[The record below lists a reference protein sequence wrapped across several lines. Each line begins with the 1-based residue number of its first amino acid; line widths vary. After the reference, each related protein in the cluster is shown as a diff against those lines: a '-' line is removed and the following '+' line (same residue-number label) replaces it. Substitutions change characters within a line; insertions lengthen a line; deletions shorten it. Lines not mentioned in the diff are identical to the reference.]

1 MKKWLLFAL
10 TIAFQ
15 PVLHAQKLPEVLPIL
30 SGFDQAVERHSLKK
44 MMKFMDS
51 DYILDQHDQ
60 MLQGN
65 TKQFI
70 DELLSG
76 YSRPGDGA
84 FIAIDYEDILQ
95 VDLFEMIPMD
105 ESNQVVWK
113 LLLNDGRVIYTTFW
127 VKLNE
132 KTGQYGIVG
141 PVG

>member
-1 MKKWLLFAL
+1 MKKWLLFIL
-10 TIAFQ
+10 TIAFP
-15 PVLHAQKLPEVLPIL
+15 PVLHAQNLPEVLPIL

-44 MMKFMDS
+44 VMKFMDS

-65 TKQFI
+65 TSQFI

-76 YSRPGDGA
+76 YSHPGDGD
-84 FIAIDYEDILQ
+84 FIAIHYRDVLQ
-95 VDLFEMIPMD
+95 VDLYEMISLD

-113 LLLNDGRVIYTTFW
+113 LLLKDGRVIYTTMW
-127 VKLNE
+127 VKLNQ